1 MFLEKTW
8 CTIHHRRMIDL
19 YEKNVF
25 YDSDCLVCFL
35 AVGQC
40 GILQQM
46 FSKVIV
52 PKVVS
57 NEILKPF
64 KTPPH
69 IKANMNKL
77 IGMDFVEVREMIV
90 GSRVH
95 NKYIEIKNNHQYMG
109 DGEAAVLA
117 LTYENG
123 GVIASNNLSDIRVFA
138 EDNDLN
144 FITTA
149 FILAKAYEKGIK
161 SRSELDMIW
170 SDMLNEKR
178 ERSLPRGVKSFTE
191 YYGGKYVMDNLYMKL
206 E

>member
-1 MFLEKTW
+1 
-8 CTIHHRRMIDL
+8 MINL
-19 YEKNVF
+19 YDKNAF
-25 YDSDCLVCFL
+25 YDTDCLACFL

-52 PKVVS
+52 SNVVL
-57 NEILKPF
+57 NEILKPP

-69 IKANMNKL
+69 IKANLNKL
-77 IGMDFVEVREMIV
+77 IAMNFVDVKYMIV
-90 GSRVH
+90 GSREH
-95 NKYIEIKNNHQYMG
+95 NKYVEIKNKFDFIG

-123 GVIASNNLSDIRVFA
+123 GVIASNNLWDVRGFA

-144 FITTA
+144 FVTTA
-149 FILAKAYEKGIK
+149 FILAKAYENGIK
-161 SRSELDMIW
+161 SRSELDTIW
-170 SDMLNEKR
+170 SDMLKEKR
-178 ERSLPRGVKSFTE
+178 GRSLPRGVKSFTE
-191 YYGGKYVMDNLYMKL
+191 YYGGKYEIDSLYMKL